1 MGMQTAW
8 HSPTK
13 THVTPTHAWSACVWV
28 WDDTCGGGAQGTIT
42 TITTD
47 QFIYLFY
54 GGSDVEAAAYSPVHC
69 VEHFYNHKHRKR
81 HSHGFR
87 MNEDGAVYALEAT
100 LLSQAL
106 RLMSL
111 VGKEHDGIENMRVQ
125 TEGYLFMAFSI
136 STTTKTDSA
145 MVMGF
150 GFSKIRQSMPWKLSC
165 SAKHCM
171 WCVCVGVI
179 ATLLRKNPA

>member
-1 MGMQTAW
+1 
-8 HSPTK
+8 
-13 THVTPTHAWSACVWV
+13 
-28 WDDTCGGGAQGTIT
+28 
-42 TITTD
+42 
-47 QFIYLFY
+47 
-54 GGSDVEAAAYSPVHC
+54 
-69 VEHFYNHKHRKR
+69 
-81 HSHGFR
+81 

-171 WCVCVGVI
+171 
-179 ATLLRKNPA
+179 